1 MTGVLM
7 GGGVRTQTHTEG
19 GSPGKTEAEMGGTHP
34 QARELPGCWRP
45 QSWKRPG
52 TVSPPEP
59 QNRPAGT
66 LISGIW
72 APDRRGE
79 HQLRSASVRLPRRGR
94 PHPRDA

>member
-1 MTGVLM
+1 
-7 GGGVRTQTHTEG
+7 
-19 GSPGKTEAEMGGTHP
+19 MGGTHP

-79 HQLRSASVRLPRRGR
+79 HQLRSASVRLPRRGC